1 VCVCGIVCFST
12 DYVLKVSA
20 DSITVNEN
28 GTRAEDIII
37 SETGYTFGNVNF
49 TMTPLTYTQYQS
61 ITGRNLDDSFPL
73 VGVKCCLFE
82 RSVFHTQGEVAKHY

>member
-1 VCVCGIVCFST
+1 MCVCVCVCGAVCFST

-37 SETGYTFGNVNF
+37 SETGYTFGDVNF
-49 TMTPLTYTQYQS
+49 TVMPLTYTQYQS
-61 ITGRNLDDSFPL
+61 ITGRNLDDSFPNRPAEAL
-73 VGVKCCLFE
+73 GETNCI
-82 RSVFHTQGEVAKHY
+82 FHNQIK